1 MSIERRFTASR
12 MYSPA
17 SSLHVKLLLTYT
29 HAIPRWERGLW
40 QPLCI
45 HKSVCPNLTHAVSK
59 QQSYLTH
66 LSQTIS
72 TKQLRNMATRRDL
85 MQFLELKSSDVDTFD
100 CRHLVYVND
109 YFTALG
115 FVSLRAMRLYGRRQ
129 LSDNMILLDRVQ
141 VEMDGII
148 NGLPVLN
155 PMKMLNSTEMMAH
168 GLAVF
173 VSVRNL
179 VCLCKDP
186 ETRAALRGFVHGWY
200 DKVLPALA
208 LRRADDDDD
217 DQEEMQVEEEEE
229 EEVVQEEVEEEVV
242 VQEEVEVQEVVE
254 VQHEEVVV
262 QHEEM
267 EAAAAD
273 VQGVHDEVDAAAN
286 ANLDDAAAADHTATP
301 KKKRLAVYRLT
312 DTENGQQ
319 YFGVTFTN
327 TTTQSVYQGER
338 PMKRAFADRQCI
350 YKRIVQEAKATKQ
363 VRVCVE
369 EALRECARDHRVIHA
384 TVKNFRVLRVFDTVD
399 IDNLLR
405 LLDAI

>member
-12 MYSPA
+12 TYSPA
-17 SSLHVKLLLTYT
+17 SNLHVKPLLTYT
-29 HAIPRWERGLW
+29 HVIPRVGTGTLATSV
-40 QPLCI
+40 CI
-45 HKSVCPNLTHAVSK
+45 HKRVCIKSDTRSLEAAVVHDTSIANNI
-59 QQSYLTH
+59 
-66 LSQTIS
+66 IS
-72 TKQLRNMATRRDL
+72 TKQLRNMATGRDL
-85 MQFLELKSSDVDTFD
+85 MQFLELKSAGVDTFD

-115 FVSLRAMRLYGRRQ
+115 FVSLRAMRLYGRRE
-129 LSDNMILLDRVQ
+129 LSDKMILLDRVQ
-141 VEMDGII
+141 VEMDSII

-155 PMKMLNSTEMMAH
+155 PMTMLNSTEMMAH

-179 VCLCKDP
+179 VGLCKDP

-208 LRRADDDDD
+208 LRRADGGD
-217 DQEEMQVEEEEE
+217 DQEEMRVEEEEE
-229 EEVVQEEVEEEVV
+229 EMEVP
-242 VQEEVEVQEVVE
+242 
-254 VQHEEVVV
+254 
-262 QHEEM
+262 
-267 EAAAAD
+267 AD
-273 VQGVHDEVDAAAN
+273 VQGVHDEVGAAAN
-286 ANLDDAAAADHTATP
+286 DNLDDAAAHTDTP
-301 KKKRLAVYRLT
+301 KRKRLAVYRLT

-319 YFGVTFTN
+319 YFCVTFTN
-327 TTTQSVYQGER
+327 ATTQSVYQGGR

-350 YKRIVQEAKATKQ
+350 YTRIVQEAKSTKQ

-384 TVKNFRVLRVFDTVD
+384 TVKNFRVLRVFDAVD
-399 IDNLLR
+399 IDNLVR